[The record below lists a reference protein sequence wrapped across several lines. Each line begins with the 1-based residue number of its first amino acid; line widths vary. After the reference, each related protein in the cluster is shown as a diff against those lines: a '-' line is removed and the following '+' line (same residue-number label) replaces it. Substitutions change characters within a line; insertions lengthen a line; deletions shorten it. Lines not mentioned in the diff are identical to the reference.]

1 MPAFRFLGWRRVKVA
16 GESMSPTFQDGD
28 VLVVKWFEEVKS
40 ELPLASVVVIERDE
54 MPGVYFIKRIQKAHS
69 GAYWVEGDNREPDV
83 EKRMNDSRTWGYI
96 PAHEIRGRVLFR
108 LKKVNARK
116 LQR

>member
-16 GESMSPTFQDGD
+16 GESMSPTFHDGD

-96 PAHEIRGRVLFR
+96 PAHEIRGRVLIR